1 MNPFSSA
8 DAFRQVFHSGLD
20 RLLAQPRPTPA
31 QLVLVM
37 ANAIMLRDQALL
49 ERVHQLASPHLNPGP
64 AAAEPGEDVQILRYA
79 LGAPDPFALIH
90 HRTTPA
96 GRLLQFNEL
105 RARRPKREAGAA
117 ATTIHRPFEP
127 DKFNFTRIPDESY
140 WQGESQGR
148 GLSLYYN
155 KYPFEPYHTSIVLEP
170 TAGHEQFLR
179 AADHQFAWNFLNGL
193 AASQPKLILA
203 YNSLGAY
210 ASINHLHFQMVSQGA
225 RLPLLTAADP
235 RTAPVPVTIHTT
247 AAATWQ
253 HLDRLQNAN
262 QPFNLAYAPGRSVVI
277 ERKFQGS
284 YDQPAWNTGFAWYE
298 FSGALILIDQLAYA
312 SLTDAQIEAALALA
326 APDAPA
332 PATKP

>member
-179 AADHQFAWNFLNGL
+179 
-193 AASQPKLILA
+193 
-203 YNSLGAY
+203 
-210 ASINHLHFQMVSQGA
+210 
-225 RLPLLTAADP
+225 
-235 RTAPVPVTIHTT
+235 
-247 AAATWQ
+247 
-253 HLDRLQNAN
+253 LQNAN